1 MRKFI
6 GYENLINNF
15 RNRCMNNTLSHA
27 HLIAGEDGIGKS
39 KLANILAKLILN
51 GNFDREYVDIINYRS
66 NKASFGVDDVRNII
80 EEVSKKP
87 FEGDKKVI
95 IIHEGNKL
103 TTQAQNALLK
113 TIEEPP
119 VGVHI
124 IILCESLELILDTIK
139 SRCEIYKLT
148 PLTKEE
154 LYEYIKSSGAR
165 NVTITGGEPLL
176 QKDIYSLL
184 DLLKADENLCIH
196 IETNGAVGI
205 RKYKER
211 YRDSNIHFI
220 VDYKLPASGMLHTMK
235 EDNLHQVSKNDVY
248 KFVISS
254 EEDLQMAYDITQ
266 QYKLSSKCLVYFSPV
281 VESIEPKRIVEFM
294 IEKQLKDIRLQIQ
307 VHKVIWPKD
316 MRGV

>member
-1 MRKFI
+1 MFRVIERFI
-6 GYENLINNF
+6 SID
-15 RNRCMNNTLSHA
+15 
-27 HLIAGEDGIGKS
+27 GEGPTSGE
-39 KLANILAKLILN
+39 LALFI
-51 GNFDREYVDIINYRS
+51 R
-66 NKASFGVDDVRNII
+66 
-80 EEVSKKP
+80 
-87 FEGDKKVI
+87 FEGCNLRCTWCDT
-95 IIHEGNKL
+95 EYSWNGECSY
-103 TTQAQNALLK
+103 
-113 TIEEPP
+113 EEQ
-119 VGVHI
+119 
-124 IILCESLELILDTIK
+124 TA
-139 SRCEIYKLT
+139 
-148 PLTKEE
+148 EE